1 MNVKMKNT
9 FKNILILAAAVFG
22 LAACQE
28 EVADVQGVVGDFAYL
43 VDGTQAEYMAP
54 TCEIFHTPIGELGE
68 IKTDVVVALT
78 KVQKTDVEVVLA
90 LDNTNLS
97 DGYSVFPDDVLK
109 FEEKVIIPAGEKS
122 VTFDM
127 TVENKDF
134 AKLVDLK
141 YQAILR
147 IVSASGVKISSNSNA
162 AYLMAVTETIN
173 PADNNVNVQ
182 TSVSTFEIK
191 HYHAEDGTVE
201 TVAADVNKNITITGS
216 EEAFL
221 PFEITLAHA
230 PELVAAYNEAN
241 GTEYLPV
248 PEGVTV
254 NITTPVTMEKEG
266 TEVSASF
273 SVSEEDQ
280 AKLIDSKGYLVPV
293 IVTDAGDATVAPDCG
308 VSYIIVKVKNIQGS
322 ADYFSALYL
331 GDYRMSTWYM
341 FQKPVDMSNGYT
353 YIFHMFIDEFDS
365 DNKMRIGD
373 FADANEKWIN
383 MLRIGEKSGER
394 SLEWFAGPDGARVK
408 LYTPVL
414 EAQKWYHVA
423 LRFDNNKYQ
432 LFLERQKVAEYVLS
446 EEEKEKMKGCA
457 GYPAKFQALEFN
469 SSWGA
474 NYRNGSAFQGR
485 LWYVSVWNAALNE
498 SYIMYYTYR
507 TMNSAFITNSRYG
520 LQHFWPMDDGAGYIV
535 AEKCGRGEAI
545 DFSKTTRCDD
555 ESTMTSADVREYV
568 GWKNDSFNSF
578 D

>member
-1 MNVKMKNT
+1 MNVKMKNI
-9 FKNILILAAAVFG
+9 FKNMLILAAAVFG

-28 EVADVQGVVGDFAYL
+28 EVADVQGVTGDFVYI
-43 VDGTQAEYMAP
+43 VDGTEAKYVAP
-54 TCEIFHTPIGELGE
+54 TCEVFHTPIGEMGE
-68 IKTDVVVALT
+68 VATTVTIALT
-78 KVQKTDVEVVLA
+78 KVQASDVNVVLA
-90 LDNTNLS
+90 LDNTSLDS
-97 DGYSVFPDDVLK
+97 GYSAFPAGVLK
-109 FEEKVIIPAGEKS
+109 FNENVTIPAGEKE
-122 VTFDM
+122 VTVDV
-127 TVENKDF
+127 TIANADF

-147 IVSASGVKISSNSNA
+147 IATANVVKISSNSNA

-498 SYIMYYTYR
+498 IYIMYYTYR

-535 AEKCGRGEAI
+535 AEKCGRGEDI
-545 DFSKTTRCDD
+545 DFTKTTRCDD
-555 ESTMTSADVREYV
+555 ESSMTSADVSAYV
-568 GWKNDSFNSF
+568 QWKNDPFNSF